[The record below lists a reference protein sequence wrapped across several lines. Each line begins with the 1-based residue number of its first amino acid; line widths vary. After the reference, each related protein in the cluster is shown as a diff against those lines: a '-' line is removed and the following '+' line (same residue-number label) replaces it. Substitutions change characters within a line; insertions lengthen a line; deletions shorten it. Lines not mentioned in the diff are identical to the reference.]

1 MTTNQTF
8 LSSVL
13 GCEAFVKGE
22 ATTGLIAEFFPD
34 DVRSEMAELSSL
46 QWILAA
52 AISRLTKSSQ
62 NESRLPFG
70 FRNSIGFPNQS
81 RLSVGQTDVEV
92 ELELE
97 TIGDEVRVKGQV
109 HDDAVELTILAWD
122 GLHCTYSSAG
132 VQRSIGY
139 LATES
144 GVYLQG
150 GPGSVLIEDT
160 TLRAPQLAD
169 GVGSGKL
176 KAPMDGAVVTITV
189 KKGDQVSRGQ
199 TVAVIEAMKM
209 EHPLKADVDGLVQAV
224 HAELGAQVKGR
235 QLLVEIE
242 V

>member
-13 GCEAFVKGE
+13 GCETFVKGE

-34 DVRSEMAELSSL
+34 GVRSEMAKLSSV

-52 AISRLTKSSQ
+52 ALLRLSRSTQ
-62 NESRLPFG
+62 NANRLPFG
-70 FRNSIGFPNQS
+70 FRNSIEFPNHC
-81 RLSVGQTDVEV
+81 RLSLGQTDVDAELQLQTKGAEV
-92 ELELE
+92 E
-97 TIGDEVRVKGQV
+97 VRGKVQ
-109 HDDAVELTILAWD
+109 AEEIELTLLDWD
-122 GLHCTYSSAG
+122 GERCTYSSSG
-132 VQRSIGY
+132 VQRSTGY
-139 LATES
+139 LATQA
-144 GVYLQG
+144 GVYLQA

-176 KAPMDGAVVTITV
+176 KAPMDGALVTISV
-189 KKGDQVSRGQ
+189 KKGDQVTRGQ
-199 TVAVIEAMKM
+199 TVAIIEAMKM